1 MKYLVENGSV
11 VNEDSQKGNLSGKF
25 FILKNLLL
33 GSSLNQ
39 GLTAFLNN
47 ELNFK
52 TFNFFK
58 QDSTDDVF
66 DTQFS
71 KQI

>member
-33 GSSLNQ
+33 GSSLN
-39 GLTAFLNN
+39 
-47 ELNFK
+47 
-52 TFNFFK
+52 
-58 QDSTDDVF
+58 
-66 DTQFS
+66 
-71 KQI
+71 